1 MSATGDRGRRPG
13 QRNPARARDTRITD
27 VQRGESI
34 SLQRTPPG
42 SGKTTERTGM
52 DRREFLA
59 MAAAAK
65 GAFVMG
71 FWLPPRPA
79 SAQQSDGTVWYE
91 DPEAP
96 EINAWIVIEPDDTVT
111 VRIAQTELG
120 QGVWT
125 SNAMM
130 VAEELQ
136 CDWSR
141 VRPQYASANRDAR
154 ELAPEWTL
162 EVMGD
167 GARDPTGGGEPGF
180 GNRARTGVFGIP
192 DSLYRRMR
200 TNAAASVKD
209 GRYYL
214 QLAGAEARER
224 LLLAAANEWD
234 VPVNELTAR
243 DSVITHAPSGRT
255 TTYGAIARLAAVT
268 PHPNP
273 ETISIKPPGEWTLM
287 GTEQK
292 NLDVPMKVTGE
303 TVYAIDVNLPGM
315 KWAAVK
321 TCPVYG
327 GDVAAYDFDAIRDL
341 PGVHSAMRLPIPDT
355 ALTRGR
361 TFSGGVAVIADTW
374 YEAKTALDRMPID
387 WTVPSENAAFNSAN
401 MRQAL
406 LDSLEAPGTV
416 RVDEGDVDAGFAD
429 AAQVVEATYSTPY
442 LPRARMEPGNAT
454 VLVADERVDIWIGD
468 QSPQETRFS
477 ASQITGIP
485 EEQVYLHMCHLGGG
499 FGRNGNGPQAEQ
511 AITIANANR
520 GTPIHMLWTREED
533 FIGTTYRAMGMARL
547 KAGLDEDGWP
557 LALEV
562 RIAMQ
567 ADGFGPTASFGGASR
582 YHAPN
587 YRFSNHTTDFHVPVG
602 TRRGVSQAAHE
613 FYRETFID
621 ELARAAG
628 WDPYLYRRELIARTD
643 IPYKDDM
650 IRALDIAAEMSG
662 WGTPLPQGRA
672 RAIALEERGA
682 ETGRSATIS
691 AMVHTVSVSRE
702 GRVRLE
708 RVDVAHETGFGLV
721 NPLSVKK
728 QIEGQITWFYNDA
741 MHQACTIAD
750 GRIVENNFDS
760 FSLSR
765 MDEDPPEIN
774 IRFFE
779 TDHWL
784 IGMGHDRATSVQSG
798 IGDAIFQ
805 ITGKRFRD
813 LPFSLHDVSW
823 G

>member
-1 MSATGDRGRRPG
+1 MTRTTDSGPRAGLPSPADAKLPG
-13 QRNPARARDTRITD
+13 QGL
-27 VQRGESI
+27 V
-34 SLQRTPPG
+34 
-42 SGKTTERTGM
+42 

-65 GAFVMG
+65 GAFVLG
-71 FWLPPRPA
+71 FWLPPRAA
-79 SAQQSDGTVWYE
+79 SAQQQPGAVWYE
-91 DPEAP
+91 DPDTA
-96 EINAWIVIEPDDTVT
+96 EINAWIVIDPDDTVT

-130 VAEELQ
+130 VCEELQ

-141 VRPQYASANRDAR
+141 VRPEYASANRDAR
-154 ELAPEWTL
+154 ETAPEWTL
-162 EVMGD
+162 DVMGD
-167 GARDPTGGGEPGF
+167 GARDPDGGGEPSF

-200 TNAAASVKD
+200 TNAASSVKD

-234 VPVNELTAR
+234 VPTAELTAR
-243 DSVITHAPSGRT
+243 DSVITHAASGRT
-255 TTYGAIARLAAVT
+255 TTYGAIARLAAQT

-303 TVYAIDVNLPGM
+303 TVYSIDVSLPGM

-321 TCPVYG
+321 SCPVYG
-327 GDVAAYDFDAIRDL
+327 GDVSDYDFDAIRNL
-341 PGVHSAMRLPIPDT
+341 PGVRSAVQFPVPDP

-361 TFSGGVAVIADTW
+361 IFSGGVAVIADTW
-374 YEAKTALDRMPID
+374 YQAKTAIDRMPID
-387 WTVPSENAAFNSAN
+387 WTVPPEHAASNTAN
-401 MRQAL
+401 MREAL
-406 LDSLEAPGTV
+406 LDSLAAPGTV
-416 RVDEGDVDAGFAD
+416 RVDQGDVDAGFAA
-429 AAQVVEATYSTPY
+429 AAQIVEATYSTPY

-454 VLVADERVDIWIGD
+454 VLVTDDRVDIWIGD

-485 EEQVYLHMCHLGGG
+485 EQDVYLHMCHLGGG

-511 AITIANANR
+511 AIMIANANR
-520 GTPIHMLWTREED
+520 GTPIHLLWTREED

-547 KAGLDEDGWP
+547 KAGLDGDGWP

-562 RIAMQ
+562 RVGMQ
-567 ADGFGPTASFGGASR
+567 EDGFGPTASFGGTSR
-582 YHAPN
+582 YHAPS

-613 FYRETFID
+613 FYRETFMD

-628 WDPYLYRRELIARTD
+628 RDPYLYRRELIARTD
-643 IPYKDDM
+643 LPYKDDM
-650 IRALDIAAEMSG
+650 TKALDMAAEMSG
-662 WGTPLPQGRA
+662 WGTPLPPGTA
-672 RAIALEERGA
+672 RAIGLEERGA
-682 ETGRSATIS
+682 ETGGSATIS
-691 AMVHTVSVSRE
+691 AMVHTVSVSRD
-702 GRVRLE
+702 GTVKLE

-721 NPLSVKK
+721 NPLSVRK

-750 GRIVENNFDS
+750 GRIVENNFDT

-765 MDEDPPEIN
+765 IDEDPPEIN

-784 IGMGHDRATSVQSG
+784 IGMGHDRAISVQSG
-798 IGDAIFQ
+798 ISDAIFQ

-813 LPFSLHDVSW
+813 LPLRMHDLSW